1 MGRTRRV
8 ASVAILAAGTY
19 VLVLPFALSLF
30 SRTSDANKLDH
41 YYRPLMSDRGID
53 HFRSN
58 LHTVDDGGKE
68 LFGVVLPQLKQT
80 LGMNDSQ
87 FDTFVA
93 QNDPHVSAFLRRAP
107 DLLKYLNP
115 ATEAVLAQK
124 KNFKDADRFPV
135 SGVPVTD
142 GPWALLGLGL
152 VLIGLGLLVPS
163 RVGWIAT
170 VLTLAI
176 GAGLLAGPLTL
187 GWFHETTAAEKV
199 AHAARFPFS
208 SVAANTVVDDI
219 NKLDAAFIEMRQ
231 SLFPA
236 LARQLGKSP
245 AEMEA
250 FLHTSFP
257 ATMAFLDAWDA
268 QMRQG
273 ARELSLSQIRYMDEF
288 HNADATPYRA
298 LPWLVM
304 APGLVLLLAAGAGL
318 RPRRPVAN
326 AGARP

>member
-1 MGRTRRV
+1 MARTRRV
-8 ASVAILAAGTY
+8 ASIAILAAGMY

-30 SRTSDANKLDH
+30 SRTSDADKLDN
-41 YYRPLMSDRGID
+41 YYRPLMSAQGID

-58 LHTVDDGGKE
+58 LHTVDSGGQE

-80 LGMNDSQ
+80 LAMNDSQ

-93 QNDPHVSAFLRRAP
+93 QNDPHVSAFLQRAP

-124 KNFKDADRFPV
+124 DHFHDADRFPV
-135 SGVPVTD
+135 SGVPITA

-152 VLIGLGLLVPS
+152 VLVGLGLLVRS
-163 RVGWIAT
+163 RLGLVAT
-170 VLTLAI
+170 LITFAI
-176 GAGLLAGPLTL
+176 GAGLLVGPLAL
-187 GWFHETTAAEKV
+187 GWFHETNSAEKV
-199 AHAARFPFS
+199 AQAARFPFS
-208 SVAANTVVDDI
+208 PVAANTVVDDI
-219 NKLDAAFIEMRQ
+219 GKIDAAFIEMRQ

-236 LARQLGKSP
+236 VARQLGKSP
-245 AEMEA
+245 AEMDS

-257 ATMAFLDAWDA
+257 ATMALLDAWDA

-298 LPWLVM
+298 LPWLIM
-304 APGLVLLLAAGAGL
+304 APGLVLLVGSALAF
-318 RPRRPVAN
+318 RRRRAVETE
-326 AGARP
+326 